1 MNKSKAAGPNS
12 IPTNILKM
20 NVKILAKPLALLIN
34 SSFVEGVFP
43 DDIEIADVCP
53 IFKKGDKDKCGNY
66 RPISLLSNLSKLYE
80 RCMHTRL
87 YDFLAKSDTFYEFQ
101 FGFRKQYSTNH
112 ALLSIV
118 EEIKE
123 SLDKGNFAFGF
134 CFCTFRVDPSDNKI
148 HSCYM

>member
-1 MNKSKAAGPNS
+1 MENEIEDIISKMNKSKAAGPNS

-101 FGFRKQYSTNH
+101 FGFRN
-112 ALLSIV
+112 
-118 EEIKE
+118 
-123 SLDKGNFAFGF
+123 
-134 CFCTFRVDPSDNKI
+134 
-148 HSCYM
+148 